1 MSIKK
6 VFFVLA
12 ALIVAALV
20 VSSPAA
26 VPFALVGLV
35 ALDSLGSSMFG
46 PLGALGATGST
57 FTNLTSALKRRYDD
71 GFLGKVGWSKGAA
84 GAMISKK
91 SWSGE
96 LVPFMIRTGNSPA
109 TSATYS
115 VAAAKSEDATYGYTH
130 VKQAQVPWTKDYG
143 RATIDGL
150 LMATASDKMG
160 TVYDKFVAQIDGILD
175 GSMHSFCTRVYRD
188 GFGCIG
194 NISAGTNVATT
205 TLTLAK
211 REDIVLFEV
220 GMDLVF
226 SSANELAT
234 LRNSGGVLTIV
245 GIDYAAGSLTMN
257 AAINTNTGTVAGD
270 YIFQSGNRQNSATP
284 TRLCQA
290 GFDAWMPVTAPT
302 AGENFMNLGDRNN
315 DGRLRGSVV
324 DCTTGTFSGATEE
337 AALIAAVTEADR
349 FGGKPRICF
358 MNPTRFGNLM
368 VQGMGRYRPTT
379 VVGPSRISFDG
390 VVVQTNY
397 GDVRVYSDR
406 YCPVKRSYVLE
417 WDSWGVYGAGT
428 SKIPDFISH
437 DGNKILRQTAD
448 DGIECRVG
456 YYDAQGCNAPIN
468 NVVIRHEV

>member
-1 MSIKK
+1 M
-6 VFFVLA
+6 
-12 ALIVAALV
+12 
-20 VSSPAA
+20 
-26 VPFALVGLV
+26 
-35 ALDSLGSSMFG
+35 
-46 PLGALGATGST
+46 ATGST
-57 FTNLTSALKRRYDD
+57 FSNLTSALKRRYDD
-71 GFLGKVGWSKGAA
+71 GFLGRVGWSKGAL

-109 TSATYS
+109 TSATYAT
-115 VAAAKSEDATYGYTH
+115 AASKSENSTYGYTK

-175 GSMHSFCTRVYRD
+175 GVMHSFCTRVYRD

-211 REDIVLFEV
+211 REDIVLYEV
-220 GMDLVF
+220 GMDLQF
-226 SSANELAT
+226 SSSNDAAT
-234 LRNSGGVLTIV
+234 LRNSGGVLTV
-245 GIDYAAGSLTMN
+245 TGIDYTNGALTMN

-270 YIFQSGNRQNSATP
+270 YIFQSGNRQDSPTP

-290 GFDAWMPVTAPT
+290 GLDAWLP
-302 AGENFMNLGDRNN
+302 AGTVSTSDFFNLGNRNL
-315 DGRLRGSVV
+315 DGRLIGTVI
-324 DCTTGTFSGATEE
+324 DCTSGTYSGATEE
-337 AALIAAVTEADR
+337 QALIGAVTEADR
-349 FGGKPRICF
+349 FGGKPRVCF

-397 GDVRVYSDR
+397 GDVRVFSDR

-417 WDSWGVYGAGT
+417 MDSWGVYGAGT
-428 SKIPDFISH
+428 SKIPDFIMA
-437 DGNKILRQTAD
+437 DGNKILRQTSD
-448 DGIECRVG
+448 DGVECRVG

-468 NVVIRHEV
+468 NVVIKHEA